1 VIHVMVLK
9 YIARNIHCQLYASL
23 FSVVLTS
30 IINNLV
36 NADNNHRTSIEFL
49 CRSYLELRES
59 YLHIYTFT
67 LDNTNIL
74 ENVLIYSAIGFYCII
89 FSYVFNSQYQVS
101 KK

>member
-1 VIHVMVLK
+1 MIHIMVLK
-9 YIARNIHCQLYASL
+9 YIARNIQCQLYASL

-36 NADNNHRTSIEFL
+36 NADNNHRASIEFL
-49 CRSYLELRES
+49 CRSHLELRKTH
-59 YLHIYTFT
+59 LHII

-89 FSYVFNSQYQVS
+89 FSYVLNSQYRVS